1 MGEIVS
7 MSEFVMR
14 HGQLQIN
21 PSLVS
26 YNTLKS
32 RLSVLSFVSQI
43 SPKPP
48 RQNLERKTGFEAIE
62 TINTSLNCIL

>member
-7 MSEFVMR
+7 MSEFGMR
-14 HGQLQIN
+14 HGQLQIK

-32 RLSVLSFVSQI
+32 RLSVLGFVSQI

-48 RQNLERKTGFEAIE
+48 E
-62 TINTSLNCIL
+62 TESGMENWVRGY